1 MNKKVTITFIFTYLS
16 VLNGISCISSVSL
29 PLSTH
34 ISDNLFIHLY
44 ERNGCLVNFVPDL
57 NYCSNAVKQPSDE
70 AIECGAQ
77 DLGRSPFYSNAE
89 EFASTFSSGNIK
101 ADLNF
106 SVLDNYDAIPDSQLC
121 FINQPGQV
129 KNDNIIDQL
138 FSQGLIDSKKFYI
151 DINNIKYKST
161 VGSIDIGNPNYYLIK
176 KGQGFTTLKPYTGNY
191 GYYAS
196 SNGNMNYGNL
206 SLYGY
211 DSVSFSINDPY
222 IQIPEFSL
230 KLILQD
236 FKRQGIAFVY
246 QPDKD
251 YALYVKSIQKLKN
264 IQIDVTAEDGSSFS
278 INLKPQ
284 QYSRKLADGAYE
296 LLLYPTFY
304 NSNLSIGYAALQAYY
319 IGFDFIEHTIYI
331 AEKSD
336 NDTIAQ

>member
-1 MNKKVTITFIFTYLS
+1 MNKKVTITFFLAYLS
-16 VLNGISCISSVSL
+16 FLNCISCISSISL
-29 PLSTH
+29 TLSTQLYN
-34 ISDNLFIHLY
+34 DLFIATA
-44 ERNGCLVNFVPDL
+44 EKGGCQVLFKPDL
-57 NYCSNAVKQPSDE
+57 SYCSTNVVQE
-70 AIECGAQ
+70 AYDTVECGVQ
-77 DLGRSPFYSNAE
+77 DLGKSPFYSNGGQYTS
-89 EFASTFSSGNIK
+89 FFSLGDTH
-101 ADLNF
+101 AYLNF
-106 SVLDNYDAIPDSQLC
+106 TIVDHPETVKGSHLC
-121 FINQPGQV
+121 FFRQKGQV
-129 KNDNIIDQL
+129 NDNIIDQL
-138 FSQGLIDSKKFYI
+138 FSQGLIDHKKFYI
-151 DINNIKYKST
+151 DIKNIKKRSI

-176 KGQGFTTLKPYTGNY
+176 KGQGFTNLKPYPGNS

-196 SNGNMNYGNL
+196 SSGNMNYGDL

-251 YALYVKSIQKLKN
+251 YALYVNSIQKLKS
-264 IQIDVTAEDGSSFS
+264 IQIDITAEDGSVFK
-278 INLKPQ
+278 INLNPS
-284 QYSRKLADGAYE
+284 QYSRQLTDGTYE

-319 IGFDFIEHTIYI
+319 VGFDFIEHTIQI

-336 NDTIAQ
+336 NNMIAQ